1 MRRVAQPRFWAH
13 RPSPENLPRWTS
25 GLRVSGELTV
35 DLSSPATPFN
45 RMIFGQFLE
54 HFHRQVYGGVFEPG
68 SPLADKDGFRSD
80 VIDAVRELRVPVV
93 RWPGGCFASAY
104 HWREGVG
111 TGREPSFDKAWGVE
125 DPNTFGTD
133 EFVKWCRLVGC
144 EPYICTNAG
153 TGTSEE
159 MSDWVE
165 YCNLGDRGRN
175 ARLRKKH
182 GNEEPFNV
190 RYWSI
195 GNENYL
201 GGEIGAKTVDEWAP
215 LVRESA
221 KMMRAVDGNLNILA
235 AATVTGNW
243 TPPMLKAAGRYLD
256 YISIHYYWDALW
268 QHGTHPS
275 PYLKCMI
282 AGPQPE
288 ARIQQA
294 VDLLNQNG
302 YGDKIKIAF
311 DEWNL
316 RGWHHPGFPGGG
328 GNQLGMIEERDEND
342 LNETYTMA
350 DAIFAASF
358 LNGCLRQAKYVHMAC
373 MAPVVNARGPLFV
386 HPKGLVKRTTFHV
399 LKMYSDFLLPN
410 VLSGSIASDQL
421 KVEKD
426 TVPVLDAVVSQS
438 DDRSDWR
445 LPLSIDT
452 RNCPHAGSSSWAAA
466 LNPRRR
472 DVHDFERR
480 FSGCIQ
486 RCGSPRTASF
496 RRRAHFVS
504 TMGKSNCRRIQLQS
518 HDSDVIGR
526 NARNPGID
534 EMAYSDSLSDSSIA
548 LLLCRANSSR
558 RMNSARLQIGLMFPE
573 HFAGKLLYELVHRS

>member
-1 MRRVAQPRFWAH
+1 MKDGSFKLTRREFAQGSVAAVLGSSAVAGRLAA
-13 RPSPENLPRWTS
+13 LDAT
-25 GLRVSGELTV
+25 GARVSGELTV
-35 DLSSPATPFN
+35 DPSAASTPFN

-68 SPLADKDGFRSD
+68 SPLANKAGFRMD
-80 VIDAVRELRVPVV
+80 VIDALRELQIPIV

-104 HWREGVG
+104 HWRDGVG
-111 TGREPSFDKAWGVE
+111 KDREPSFDKAWGVE

-133 EFVKWCRLVGC
+133 EFVHWCHLVGC

-165 YCNLGDRGRN
+165 YCNLRNKGRN
-175 ARLRKKH
+175 ARLRIKN
-182 GNEEPFNV
+182 GNAEPFNV

-221 KMMRAVDGNLNILA
+221 KMMRAVDSNLKILA

-275 PYLKCMI
+275 SYLKCML
-282 AGPQPE
+282 AGPIPE
-288 ARIQQA
+288 RHIQQA

-302 YGDKIKIAF
+302 FGEKIKIAF

-328 GNQLGMIEERDEND
+328 GNQLGMIQERDEND

-350 DAIFAASF
+350 DAIFSASF

-373 MAPVVNARGPLFV
+373 MAPVVNARGPLYV
-386 HPKGLVKRTTFHV
+386 HPKGVVRRTTFHV
-399 LKMYSDFLLPN
+399 MKMYSDLLQPN
-410 VLSGSIASDQL
+410 VVNCQLTCDQL
-421 KVEKD
+421 QVDKD
-426 TVPVLDAVVSQS
+426 AVPALDAVVTRS
-438 DDRSDWR
+438 DDQKRF
-445 LPLSIDT
+445 
-452 RNCPHAGSSSWAAA
+452 AAA
-466 LNPRRR
+466 FVNRHPETPARWNLKL
-472 DVHDFERR
+472 
-480 FSGCIQ
+480 G
-486 RCGSPRTASF
+486 ASF
-496 RRRAHFVS
+496 NPATANVTILSGDSPDAYNDVARPNRVVPQTRAVTLNNGQFELPPHSVA
-504 TMGKSNCRRIQLQS
+504 I
-518 HDSDVIGR
+518 
-526 NARNPGID
+526 
-534 EMAYSDSLSDSSIA
+534 
-548 LLLCRANSSR
+548 
-558 RMNSARLQIGLMFPE
+558 LQIG
-573 HFAGKLLYELVHRS
+573 A

>member
-1 MRRVAQPRFWAH
+1 MEDGSFNLTRREFARGSAAAILGSTGVAGKLAALD
-13 RPSPENLPRWTS
+13 SDAK
-25 GLRVSGELTV
+25 VSGEVTV
-35 DLSSPATPFN
+35 ELSAIATPFN

-68 SPLADKDGFRSD
+68 SPLADKDGFRTD
-80 VIDAVRELRVPVV
+80 VVDALRELRVPIV

-104 HWREGVG
+104 HWRDGVG
-111 TGREPSFDKAWGVE
+111 QDREPSFDKAWGVE

-133 EFVKWCRLVGC
+133 EFVQWCRLVGC

-153 TGTSEE
+153 TGTQEE

-165 YCNLGDRGRN
+165 YCNLKDKGRN
-175 ARLRKKH
+175 ARLRKKN
-182 GNEEPFNV
+182 GSEEPFNV

-221 KMMRAVDGNLNILA
+221 KMMRAVDSNLKILA

-256 YISIHYYWDALW
+256 CISIHYYWDALW

-275 PYLKCMI
+275 NYLKCMV
-282 AGPQPE
+282 AGPVPE
-288 ARIQQA
+288 QHIVQA
-294 VDLLNQNG
+294 FDLLNQNG
-302 YGDKIKIAF
+302 FGDKIKIAF

-328 GNQLGMIEERDEND
+328 ANQLGMIQERDEND

-350 DAIFAASF
+350 DAIFTASF

-386 HPKGLVKRTTFHV
+386 HPKGVVRRTTFHV
-399 LKMYSDFLLPN
+399 MKMYSDLLLPN
-410 VLSGSIASDQL
+410 VLSSQISSDL
-421 KVEKD
+421 LHVDKD
-426 TVPVLDAVVSQS
+426 TVPVIDAVVTRS
-438 DDRSDWR
+438 DDQKRHAVAVVNRHPQTAAR
-445 LPLSIDT
+445 LKLTLGNTVNLAGARVTILSGDSPDAYNDVARPDRVVPET
-452 RNCPHAGSSSWAAA
+452 RA
-466 LNPRRR
+466 L
-472 DVHDFERR
+472 
-480 FSGCIQ
+480 
-486 RCGSPRTASF
+486 
-496 RRRAHFVS
+496 
-504 TMGKSNCRRIQLQS
+504 M
-518 HDSDVIGR
+518 
-526 NARNPGID
+526 
-534 EMAYSDSLSDSSIA
+534 LSDGQIELPPHSVAIA
-548 LLLCRANSSR
+548 QFGS
-558 RMNSARLQIGLMFPE
+558 
-573 HFAGKLLYELVHRS
+573 

>member
-1 MRRVAQPRFWAH
+1 MKDGSFTLTRREFAQGSAAAILG
-13 RPSPENLPRWTS
+13 SKAVGGKLAALDAGTNA
-25 GLRVSGELTV
+25 SGEITV
-35 DLSSPATPFN
+35 DASATSTPFN

-68 SPLADKDGFRSD
+68 SALADKDGFRTD
-80 VIDAVRELRVPVV
+80 VVEALRELRVPIV

-104 HWREGVG
+104 HWRDGVG
-111 TGREPSFDKAWGVE
+111 RDREPSFDKAWGVE

-133 EFVKWCRLVGC
+133 EFVKWCRAVGC

-153 TGTSEE
+153 TGTQEE

-165 YCNLGDRGRN
+165 YCNLREKGRN
-175 ARLRKKH
+175 ARLRSKN
-182 GNEEPFNV
+182 GNAEPFNV

-201 GGEIGAKTVDEWAP
+201 GGEIGAKTVEEWAP

-221 KMMRAVDGNLNILA
+221 KMMRAVDSNLKILA

-268 QHGTHPS
+268 QHGSRPS
-275 PYLKCMI
+275 NYLKCMV
-282 AGPQPE
+282 AGPIPE
-288 ARIQQA
+288 KQIQQA
-294 VDLLNQNG
+294 VELLSQNG
-302 YGDKIKIAF
+302 FGDKVKIAF

-316 RGWHHPGFPGGG
+316 RGWHHPRFPGGG
-328 GNQLGMIEERDEND
+328 ANLLDMIQERDEND

-386 HPKGLVKRTTFHV
+386 HPKGVVKRTSFHV
-399 LKMYSDFLLPN
+399 MKMYSDLLLPN
-410 VLSGSIASDQL
+410 VVSSQITSDLL

-426 TVPVLDAVVSQS
+426 SVPVLDAVVTQS
-438 DDRSDWR
+438 DNRNNLAVALLNR
-445 LPLSIDT
+445 HPDT
-452 RNCPHAGSSSWAAA
+452 SARFKLTLGSS
-466 LNPRRR
+466 
-472 DVHDFERR
+472 
-480 FSGCIQ
+480 I
-486 RCGSPRTASF
+486 
-496 RRRAHFVS
+496 
-504 TMGKSNCRRIQLQS
+504 
-518 HDSDVIGR
+518 
-526 NARNPGID
+526 
-534 EMAYSDSLSDSSIA
+534 SLA
-548 LLLCRANSSR
+548 G
-558 RMNSARLQIGLMFPE
+558 ARLTVLSGDSPDAYNSVDRPNRVVPEMRVLSASDGLIELPPHSVAIAQIG
-573 HFAGKLLYELVHRS
+573 S